1 MIRMQRLVQW
11 AAAGALTI
19 SLLPLGTAQANTR
32 AVGVGTPF
40 QDYYTKYQGIRVLGN
55 PLADM
60 EPNNGQPIQYFE
72 KGRIEDH
79 SKETSNPDWKFMYGR
94 LTAEM
99 MDRYPMASVNATGTT
114 YGELKTAHNQKEPA
128 PTGFKGGVKATPDG
142 GGMFV
147 PYDAQLRPASG
158 FLVPNMFWSYI
169 NRKDL
174 FPGGWLHDV
183 GLPMTHAHHAT
194 TVKNGKMRYITMQA
208 FERAV
213 LTFDGQ
219 NPREWQIERGN
230 IGSDMYGQLKGG
242 GPGNQEVGQYVT
254 DQTRKFLRRAGENPR
269 FAEVEYVDMLSYRA
283 RNLYVKGAVRGS
295 NWVNNILMTQAQQPN
310 GGPPP
315 CPDGNDAPCRIVIH
329 QVKGDRAQVIVQWSW
344 VGIAEGQ
351 RLMTYVREGN
361 DWKLDDVV
369 GVDVTWDERLGGSLH
384 HDVGRFFFAWQT
396 GDIALARAML
406 SPELQQQAKDSA
418 QIATMMGISTTP
430 KIVYVEIESE
440 LSAKPRKGIIRVSLG
455 VPGSGLS
462 SRRLEVIDKVGP
474 QNVFTQ
480 ITRVMP

>member
-1 MIRMQRLVQW
+1 MIRIQRLVQW
-11 AAAGALTI
+11 AAASALTI

-32 AVGVGTPF
+32 TVGVGAPF
-40 QDYYTKYQGIRVLGN
+40 QEYYTKYQGIRVLGN
-55 PLADM
+55 PLAEM
-60 EPNNGQPIQYFE
+60 ESVNKQPMQYFE

-114 YGELKTAHNQKEPA
+114 YGELKTAHTQKEPA
-128 PTGFKGGVKATPDG
+128 PAGFKGGVKTMPDG
-142 GGMFV
+142 GVFV

-158 FLVPNMFWSYI
+158 FMIPNMFWSYL

-219 NPREWQIERGN
+219 NPREWQVERGN

-242 GPGNQEVGQYVT
+242 GPGNVEVGQYVT
-254 DQTRKFLRRAGENPR
+254 DQTRKFLRRAGENPSY
-269 FAEVEYVDMLSYRA
+269 AEVEYVDMLSNRA

-295 NWVNNILMTQAQQPN
+295 NWVNNLLLTQAN
-310 GGPPP
+310 GGPPQ
-315 CPDGNDAPCRIVIH
+315 CPDGNDVPCRITIH
-329 QVKGDRAQVIVQWSW
+329 QVKGDRAQVSVQWTW
-344 VGIAEGQ
+344 VGAAEGY
-351 RLMTYVREGN
+351 RLLSYVREGN

-369 GVDVTWDERLGGSLH
+369 GVDGTWDERLGGSLNM
-384 HDVGRFFFAWQT
+384 DVARFFFAWQS
-396 GDIALARAML
+396 GDIAFARAML

-418 QIATMMGISTTP
+418 QIATMMGLRTTP
-430 KIVYVEIESE
+430 KMVYVSLESE
-440 LSAKPRKGIIRVSLG
+440 LSARPRKGILRVSLA
-455 VPGSGLS
+455 VPGSEMT
-462 SRRLEVIDKVGP
+462 SRRLEVSDKVGP
-474 QNVFTQ
+474 QNVYAQ